1 MLKIF
6 LGEFMDV
13 IKVVLYTIM
22 MYVFLIVI
30 IRLMG
35 KREVGSLSIFD
46 LAVYF
51 TISDLITVAIVDHT
65 IPIYNSIVSVVVL
78 AFLQI
83 LISFVTLKSK
93 KIRDTIDGKKS
104 IIISNGNIDFEEM
117 KRQRYTIDDLY
128 NQIREKGIDSVTLIK
143 WAILENS
150 GKLSIITKTDSIANF
165 PDPLISDGI
174 IDKDNLKRLKMD
186 EKYLLNKVKESG
198 AKSLKEVKLCLF
210 INDSLTFIF
219 KNNKTFK

>member
-1 MLKIF
+1 
-6 LGEFMDV
+6 MDV

-93 KIRDTIDGKKS
+93 KIRDAIDGKKS

-186 EKYLLNKVKESG
+186 EKYLLSKVKESG

>member
-93 KIRDTIDGKKS
+93 KIRDAIDGKKS

>member
-1 MLKIF
+1 MLKIC
-6 LGEFMDV
+6 LGEIMDV
-13 IKVVLYTIM
+13 IKVVLYTII

-65 IPIYNSIVSVVVL
+65 IPIYNSIVSVLVL

-93 KIRDTIDGKKS
+93 KIRDVIDGKKS

-117 KRQRYTIDDLY
+117 KKQRYTIDDLY
-128 NQIREKGIDSVTLIK
+128 NQIREKGIDSVTSIK

-150 GKLSIITKTDSIANF
+150 GKLSIITKNESIANF

-174 IDKDNLKRLKMD
+174 IDKDNLKKLKMD
-186 EKYLLNKVKESG
+186 EKYLLSKVKESG
-198 AKSLKEVKLCLF
+198 AKSLKEVKLCLY

-219 KNNKTFK
+219 KNKKTFK